1 MWLPTTDDAPDRR
14 TLLRR
19 LEDLCDEWEADAEK
33 LSQTTG
39 IEPTTL
45 LRCKRD
51 VEAILNGDDPTQ

>member
-1 MWLPTTDDAPDRR
+1 MRHDYQHSPNWQAMT
-14 TLLRR
+14 
-19 LEDLCDEWEADAEK
+19 DAEK

-39 IEPTTL
+39 VEPTTL